1 MLEKDLSIGKLEHL
15 TNDYTGFGVA
25 SQTYYL
31 ARGPMGEGGGVG
43 MLWKT
48 SYTSLSSYLPTDCD
62 RIVGAKFVLDSHEPL
77 FILAMY
83 FPSSNH
89 SLDEFRETLDLLSAL

>member
-31 ARGPMGEGGGVG
+31 ARGPMGGGGGLECSGKPV
-43 MLWKT
+43 T
-48 SYTSLSSYLPTDCD
+48 
-62 RIVGAKFVLDSHEPL
+62 
-77 FILAMY
+77 LAY
-83 FPSSNH
+83 PPIFQ
-89 SLDEFRETLDLLSAL
+89 LTAIA